1 MPDTNGQSAGNA
13 MRPNAPSVSVVDYGM
28 GNLFSVVQAFS
39 AVGQSAE
46 ITSSPD
52 ALVVADAIV
61 IPGVGA
67 FGRAME
73 VLEQSGMA
81 DAIRECAA
89 RGTPVVG
96 ICLGMQL
103 MMSSSTEFGAH
114 AGLGIIEGD
123 TVALKASPDISDG
136 ARVPHVGW
144 SAVQPARTSHGW
156 IDTPLGGLAAGG
168 EMYFVHSYYVR
179 PANSG
184 VVLSL
189 SNYRGA
195 TFCSSLVKGNV
206 FGCQFHPERSGA
218 EGLEIYRRI
227 ANAIRAGEPFGETA

>member
-1 MPDTNGQSAGNA
+1 MTIGQPRLAI
-13 MRPNAPSVSVVDYGM
+13 VDYGM
-28 GNLFSVVQAFS
+28 GNLFSVLHAFA
-39 AVGQSAE
+39 AVGQPAE
-46 ITSSPD
+46 IISDP
-52 ALVVADAIV
+52 ARLGAADGLV

-67 FGRAME
+67 FGIAME
-73 VLEQSGMA
+73 VLERTGMA
-81 DAIRECAA
+81 DTVRERVAQ
-89 RGTPVVG
+89 GVPLIG

-123 TVALKASPDISDG
+123 TVALRASSDISAG
-136 ARVPHVGW
+136 ARIPHVGW

-156 IDTPLGGLAAGG
+156 TDTPLDGLPAGG

-179 PANSG
+179 PANQA

-189 SNYRGA
+189 SNYRGV

-218 EGLEIYRRI
+218 GGLEIYRRL
-227 ANAIRAGEPFGETA
+227 ATAIRAGAPFGETP

>member
-1 MPDTNGQSAGNA
+1 MTTGQPRLAI
-13 MRPNAPSVSVVDYGM
+13 VDYGM
-28 GNLFSVVQAFS
+28 GNLFSVLHAFA

-46 ITSSPD
+46 ITSDP
-52 ALVVADAIV
+52 ARLGGADGLV

-67 FGRAME
+67 FGIAME
-73 VLEQSGMA
+73 VLERTGMA
-81 DAIRECAA
+81 DTVRE
-89 RGTPVVG
+89 RVGQGVPLIG

-123 TVALKASPDISDG
+123 TVALKTSPGISAG

-179 PANSG
+179 PANPG

-227 ANAIRAGEPFGETA
+227 ANAIRAGEPFGETP